1 MLSNENLWFLQTPE
15 SIPSHAEYATLQK
28 YFSHPSLVIYF
39 FCNPTHYTQTE
50 IANRW
55 KTTNSKTS
63 GRIIMIGQSK
73 TETRS
78 RIIFITLFSSLAS
91 AQFYWHCISPAS
103 ANGRTYATNSKTS
116 GRIIMIGQSK
126 TETCSRIIF
135 STLFSLASAQFYWLH
150 FTSVTANCR
159 TYARAKTILQSPK
172 RACSDFLRPIFLMC
186 MVTYIAGPGDAAAA

>member
-1 MLSNENLWFLQTPE
+1 MKICGSFRLLRASPAMLSMLP
-15 SIPSHAEYATLQK
+15 LQK

-39 FCNPTHYTQTE
+39 FCNPTHDTQTE

-103 ANGRTYATNSKTS
+103 ANCRTYATNSKTS

-126 TETCSRIIF
+126 TETSSRIIF
-135 STLFSLASAQFYWLH
+135 STLFSLASAQFYWHCISPASQQTVERMQEQKLY
-150 FTSVTANCR
+150 CR
-159 TYARAKTILQSPK
+159 APNGHVLTFFVQ
-172 RACSDFLRPIFLMC
+172 FF
-186 MVTYIAGPGDAAAA
+186 